1 MFFVRKIYIYN
12 HNCANGQVSTFIN
25 SSNIKI
31 KKKFDFIVR
40 YIADKKNQFKE
51 PYVKHFT
58 IEKYKRLYELRL
70 KATGT
75 MVRIIFFNLDE
86 DVVLLHAFVKKDRRD
101 TEQALEYSLKLIESI
116 EEESEAIYDYLT
128 EVEVD

>member
-1 MFFVRKIYIYN
+1 MRKIYTYN
-12 HNCANGQVSTFIN
+12 NCATGQVSAFIN
-25 SSNIKI
+25 SSNLKV
-31 KKKFDFIVR
+31 KKKFDFILK

-70 KATGT
+70 KAAGT

-86 DVVLLHAFVKKDRRD
+86 DGVLLHAFVKKDRRD

-116 EEESEAIYDYLT
+116 EKESDAIYDYLT
-128 EVEVD
+128 EVKVD

>member
-1 MFFVRKIYIYN
+1 
-12 HNCANGQVSTFIN
+12 
-25 SSNIKI
+25 
-31 KKKFDFIVR
+31 
-40 YIADKKNQFKE
+40 
-51 PYVKHFT
+51 
-58 IEKYKRLYELRL
+58 
-70 KATGT
+70 

-86 DVVLLHAFVKKDRRD
+86 DVALLHAFVKKDRRD

>member
-1 MFFVRKIYIYN
+1 MRKIYTYN
-12 HNCANGQVSTFIN
+12 HNCATGQVSEFIN
-25 SSNIKI
+25 SSNLKV
-31 KKKFDFIVR
+31 KKKFDFILK

-116 EEESEAIYDYLT
+116 EEESDAIYDYLT